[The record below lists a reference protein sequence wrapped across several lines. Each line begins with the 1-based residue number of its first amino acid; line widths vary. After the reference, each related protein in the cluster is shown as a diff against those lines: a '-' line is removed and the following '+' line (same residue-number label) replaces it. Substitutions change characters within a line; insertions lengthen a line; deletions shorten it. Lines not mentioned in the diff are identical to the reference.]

1 MIIFN
6 NGKDMSESDYNNFVD
21 AYYNHNQDL
30 EKFKSDYQNKMAT
43 QTVKADNFASYDSEK
58 QQLQADIDKNTLPD
72 DVINV
77 DIEIG
82 EE

>member
-1 MIIFN
+1 
-6 NGKDMSESDYNNFVD
+6 
-21 AYYNHNQDL
+21 
-30 EKFKSDYQNKMAT
+30 MAT